1 MVSFVLAQTLR
12 VSHSKTPGMGSFPDA
27 AVNLKLAVPDVHHS
41 PVYIYI
47 YMIQTLPL
55 ASLRL
60 VRIDKSASF

>member
-41 PVYIYI
+41 PVYIYDPNTAVG
-47 YMIQTLPL
+47 QPQ
-55 ASLRL
+55 AG
-60 VRIDKSASF
+60 

>member
-47 YMIQTLPL
+47 YDPNTAVGQPQ
-55 ASLRL
+55 AG
-60 VRIDKSASF
+60 